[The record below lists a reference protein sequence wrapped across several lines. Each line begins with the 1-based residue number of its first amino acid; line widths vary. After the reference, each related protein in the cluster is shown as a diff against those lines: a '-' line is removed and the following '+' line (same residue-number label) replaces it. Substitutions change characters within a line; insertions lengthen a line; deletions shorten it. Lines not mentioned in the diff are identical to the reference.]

1 MSSAPAKPRT
11 SPSRGTWSQI
21 LKNVST
27 PLGFYVL
34 ALLIVEGTLTLVL
47 TCSQLGPDKTWQ
59 GFLCMIGIF
68 VAVVI
73 IVTFFT
79 MLNPKN
85 LLYGKEEHN
94 QPQVEPSALK
104 DQIEDLIY
112 KNVKSDCLKKSE

>member
-1 MSSAPAKPRT
+1 
-11 SPSRGTWSQI
+11 
-21 LKNVST
+21 
-27 PLGFYVL
+27 
-34 ALLIVEGTLTLVL
+34 
-47 TCSQLGPDKTWQ
+47 
-59 GFLCMIGIF
+59 MIGIF